1 MTILRNAIAIATQAH
16 ATKRAAY
23 LTGVAAIVL
32 GSIAFAGAA
41 QARDNVQF
49 SVQDGSPGYSPN
61 HGYPVFPPP
70 PPLFMPPPP
79 PVPVPPPLAV
89 LPPPPLAV
97 LPPPPP
103 VPVPPPLAVLPPPPP
118 LFMPPPPPV
127 PVPPPLAVVPPPP
140 PLFMPPPPPLP
151 VPQPGYAQPGSV
163 VYPAPPV
170 YYRQAPVTYGS
181 ASGGRRG
188 YSNNDGQGRAHRY
201 NRSKHNRSKQNR
213 GGQYQQPQQGQGP
226 VYYQR

>member
-61 HGYPVFPPP
+61 HGYPVF
-70 PPLFMPPPP
+70 
-79 PVPVPPPLAV
+79 
-89 LPPPPLAV
+89 
-97 LPPPPP
+97 
-103 VPVPPPLAVLPPPPP
+103 PPPPP